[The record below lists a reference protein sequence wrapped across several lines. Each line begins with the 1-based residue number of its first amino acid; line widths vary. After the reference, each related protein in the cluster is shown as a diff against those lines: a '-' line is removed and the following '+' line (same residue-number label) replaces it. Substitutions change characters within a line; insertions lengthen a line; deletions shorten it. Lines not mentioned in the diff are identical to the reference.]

1 MSLPQNPLRALIW
14 CSVSTKGQAEDDK
27 TSLPE
32 QEREARAIAER
43 EGWRIID
50 VLIVPG
56 HSRRYY
62 DVRTC
67 ADDMLKEGIDAFDKL
82 IRYWETRA
90 FDVLIVRDGNRFA
103 RTQALHAYV
112 VERTV
117 DECNARIFVTT
128 KGWVDRSNF
137 RMFTAMDGY
146 SAASDIDRLVQG
158 MKATKDANVRRG
170 IYPGRSIPF
179 GLVAVRN
186 EYGKMLR
193 LEVDE
198 SQRRLYDDLATVL
211 CEGIGWDFIEKEL
224 YQRYGHVDPRTGK
237 PFTTRFF
244 YQALHNAWFWG
255 NGARHYKNP
264 KVNGQRKG
272 LWIFDPD
279 VEAPPGVIIEYGT
292 HPAVYTGE
300 QAEKVKA
307 ELRRRYEIVRGKTRP
322 HSTKMFTGL
331 LLCDYCGYYMIS
343 ATEKHK
349 YSLYRCMSKR
359 YTARSGGSGEVRGEG
374 CVQFRRIHERV
385 VKDWVNA
392 RLQDMLEYDLPDLL
406 AREPESDDLPRAD
419 LLREEIEEART
430 RARRLIEKQAI
441 APPALANIYDEE
453 LQTIAER
460 LEILTANLRDAERR
474 ERQKKSAS
482 VQQAYDEL
490 AAYESLEAFWQE
502 PSTKIN
508 QLLLRLLGNMRL
520 VVRDGQIIGTRRK
533 PPHHKARRRAV

>member
-1 MSLPQNPLRALIW
+1 
-14 CSVSTKGQAEDDK
+14 
-27 TSLPE
+27 
-32 QEREARAIAER
+32 
-43 EGWRIID
+43 
-50 VLIVPG
+50 
-56 HSRRYY
+56 
-62 DVRTC
+62 
-67 ADDMLKEGIDAFDKL
+67 
-82 IRYWETRA
+82 
-90 FDVLIVRDGNRFA
+90 
-103 RTQALHAYV
+103 
-112 VERTV
+112 
-117 DECNARIFVTT
+117 
-128 KGWVDRSNF
+128 
-137 RMFTAMDGY
+137 
-146 SAASDIDRLVQG
+146 
-158 MKATKDANVRRG
+158 
-170 IYPGRSIPF
+170 
-179 GLVAVRN
+179 
-186 EYGKMLR
+186 
-193 LEVDE
+193 
-198 SQRRLYDDLATVL
+198 
-211 CEGIGWDFIEKEL
+211 
-224 YQRYGHVDPRTGK
+224 
-237 PFTTRFF
+237 
-244 YQALHNAWFWG
+244 
-255 NGARHYKNP
+255 
-264 KVNGQRKG
+264 
-272 LWIFDPD
+272 
-279 VEAPPGVIIEYGT
+279 
-292 HPAVYTGE
+292 
-300 QAEKVKA
+300 
-307 ELRRRYEIVRGKTRP
+307 RRYEIVRGKTRP

-359 YTARSGGSGEVRGEG
+359 YAARSGGSDEVRGEA

-385 VKDWVNA
+385 VKDWLNA
-392 RLQDMLEYDLPDLL
+392 RLQDMLEYNLPDLL